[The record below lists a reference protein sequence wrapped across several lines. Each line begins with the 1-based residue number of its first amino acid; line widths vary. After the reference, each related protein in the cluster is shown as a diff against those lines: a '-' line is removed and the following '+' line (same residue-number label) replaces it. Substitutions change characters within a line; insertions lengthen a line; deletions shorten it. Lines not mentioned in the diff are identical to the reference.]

1 MKNKMRIWQLALT
14 MFLLLQHLAFVPLSE
29 AGEILIIAHKGVSA
43 GELSKNEIKSIFL
56 GEKIRWDDDRKM
68 TFVILKTKEHDEF
81 LRAYIGNTAAQY
93 LNYWKKMV
101 FTGKSKSPKAFD
113 TPEKLLE
120 YVAETDG
127 SVGYIPSEAYSEA
140 YNDKVKI
147 ISVK

>member
-1 MKNKMRIWQLALT
+1 MRIWQLALT
-14 MFLLLQHLAFVPLSE
+14 MFLLSQYFASVPLSQ
-29 AGEILIIAHKGVSA
+29 AGDILIIANKEVPASV
-43 GELSKNEIKSIFL
+43 LSKNEIRSIFL

-113 TPEKLLE
+113 TPEKLLD
-120 YVAETDG
+120 YVAETEG
-127 SVGYIPSEAYSEA
+127 SVGYIPSEAYSDA